1 MYLKIVM
8 IGGVSH
14 AEFRVVTIVDSISVC
29 LGNNIQYLLITD
41 NYV

>member
-14 AEFRVVTIVDSISVC
+14 AEFRVGKIEDSIEG
-29 LGNNIQYLLITD
+29 LFG
-41 NYV
+41 